1 MPNARRFAQSNTR
14 RAAPLG
20 QRRFY
25 VITNY
30 QFGDF
35 NRHGLGAG
43 AIAVSAG
50 LRRSGACV
58 DEEAVVPPL
67 PGGLC
72 EAGWRRLLAQM
83 SRRVFAIVRASSPTG
98 CSVGLPFKSKR

>member
-1 MPNARRFAQSNTR
+1 MREPWR
-14 RAAPLG
+14 LG

-35 NRHGLGAG
+35 DRRRLGAG
-43 AIAVSAG
+43 AVAVSAG

-58 DEEAVVPPL
+58 DEEVVPP
-67 PGGLC
+67 PGVLC
-72 EAGWRRLLAQM
+72 GAGWLRLLAQLA
-83 SRRVFAIVRASSPTG
+83 RRVFAMVRASSPTG
-98 CSVGLPFKSKR
+98 CSVGLPSKSKRTGYSRTARQ